1 MPKIVILGG
10 GFAGVAVARRLE
22 RLLRPDEAEIVMISR
37 ENYTI
42 FTPMLPEVASGGIET
57 RHIVTPVRAELKR
70 TQFVLGDVTAIDPAA
85 KRAYYTH
92 TLLGTHESIDYD
104 QLVLGVGAITSTF
117 GLPGIAEHALPL
129 KRIEDAERLRN
140 HVIATLERADVTA
153 DPAERKRLL
162 TYAFV
167 GGGYTGVEAAG
178 EMVDFVRSIHR
189 FYRSIERRDISIVL
203 IEGGKR
209 LLPTLPEEMSD
220 YTARNLSSRGVD
232 LVIGTNVASADADG
246 IVLADGRRIESR
258 TLVWTAGVRPAKLV
272 EGLDLERAR
281 NGALV
286 TRPDMSVPGCERH
299 VGDRRL
305 RVDPD
310 GRRRH
315 VSDDRA
321 ACDSRG
327 PGAGREHRRRDG
339 RPADEAVPLQ
349 SARHDGFARGAPR
362 RGRAGRLVHPQ
373 GLSGVGAMAYVLPRA
388 IARNRPSSAGD
399 DGLDARAL
407 LPARHRRTA
416 HGVAPGLAGGER
428 RCGAARPAGP
438 GRDPRRRTVSVR

>member
-70 TQFVLGDVTAIDPAA
+70 TQFVLADVTAIDPAA

-104 QLVLGVGAITSTF
+104 QLVVGVGAITSTF
-117 GLPGIAEHALPL
+117 GLPGIAEHTLPL

-178 EMVDFVRSIHR
+178 ETVDFVRSIHR

-286 TRPDMSVPGCERH
+286 TRPDMSVPGCEGMWAIGDCASIPMEGGGTYPMTAQHAIREGPVLAENIVAAMAGRPTKPFH
-299 VGDRRL
+299 FKALGTMASLGARRGVAGLGGSFTLKGFPAWVLWRTYYLARLPGIDRRL
-305 RVDPD
+305 RVTMDWTLGLFFPRD
-310 GRRRH
+310 IAELRMASRPA
-315 VSDDRA
+315 SRA
-321 ACDSRG
+321 AND
-327 PGAGREHRRRDG
+327 GAT
-339 RPADEAVPLQ
+339 P
-349 SARHDGFARGAPR
+349 
-362 RGRAGRLVHPQ
+362 
-373 GLSGVGAMAYVLPRA
+373 
-388 IARNRPSSAGD
+388 
-399 DGLDARAL
+399 
-407 LPARHRRTA
+407 
-416 HGVAPGLAGGER
+416 
-428 RCGAARPAGP
+428 
-438 GRDPRRRTVSVR
+438 RDPLVPVGIRDDEP